1 MKIDD
6 RSPVTIATPRA
17 PATGA
22 GFGVLLGAMDTPA
35 QTADGRAVGF
45 QDRGMFGRME
55 PTASAPLRS
64 PARVEATATQQASE
78 QGVQADR
85 QEARPSRPIT
95 GVSPATP
102 ARPAATAPAS
112 RVTVQTGAVWTADGG
127 TPEAIDITP
136 SRGTDPARQT
146 GAGDT
151 RPRATPIPA
160 RGNKHPN
167 VMVVAPGT
175 TDDSVSL
182 TLLLAGL
189 TAKEQTA
196 FRKRAEALTRDYGVA
211 LDKLVFTS
219 EGTFQTGATL
229 KGPTSWR

>member
-6 RSPVTIATPRA
+6 SRPVTTATPRPA
-17 PATGA
+17 ATGA
-22 GFGVLLGAMDTPA
+22 GFGVLLGAMDTAA
-35 QTADGRAVGF
+35 QSADGRAVGF

-55 PTASAPLRS
+55 PTASAPHRS
-64 PARVEATATQQASE
+64 PPRVEATATPQDLD

-85 QEARPSRPIT
+85 QAARPFPRLT

-102 ARPAATAPAS
+102 SRPAATALAYHA
-112 RVTVQTGAVWTADGG
+112 TVQTDAVWAADGG
-127 TPEAIDITP
+127 TPDAIDLTP
-136 SRGTDPARQT
+136 PRGTDPARQT
-146 GAGDT
+146 GT
-151 RPRATPIPA
+151 ENRRPRATPILV
-160 RGNKHPN
+160 REHKHPN

-182 TLLLAGL
+182 TLFLAGL

-196 FRKRAEALTRDYGVA
+196 FRRRAEALTRDYGVA

-219 EGTFQTGATL
+219 EGTSQTGATL